1 MLGKHG
7 EKFHGSAGKTFIT
20 ASKSVM
26 LLFVCVLL
34 WIMYTN
40 LNWLI
45 HPQKHKLSTMSV
57 DQIYIRFLCCF

>member
-26 LLFVCVLL
+26 LLDGIVC
-34 WIMYTN
+34 
-40 LNWLI
+40 LI
-45 HPQKHKLSTMSV
+45 SINHLHKLHCCCLYV
-57 DQIYIRFLCCF
+57 CYYGLCILI